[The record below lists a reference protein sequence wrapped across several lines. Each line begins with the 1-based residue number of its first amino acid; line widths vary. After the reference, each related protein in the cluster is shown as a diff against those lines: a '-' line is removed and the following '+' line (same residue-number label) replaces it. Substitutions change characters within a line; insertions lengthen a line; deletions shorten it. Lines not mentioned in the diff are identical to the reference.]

1 MEITRTFDL
10 LDRLQKDFN
19 DSDVF
24 VSKVDGRWKHFST
37 SDYVE
42 YSHRFSL
49 GLLAM
54 GLNKGD
60 RVATVTTNRPEWNF
74 VDMGLAMAGMIHV
87 PVFPTI
93 SHREFGHI
101 LRHAGVSLLIIGD
114 QMLMN
119 KLGPV
124 STSILPPG
132 RIFTFNQVSGERC
145 WTEIVDLGQ
154 SRSKELSPLLEFRKK
169 EIQPETPAVLI
180 FTSGT
185 TGPSKGVV
193 LSHRNLVANFLAAAD
208 VFRLKPEYNYLSI
221 LPLCHVGGRLGNYQT
236 QYCGCTIYY
245 AESMGTIAENMRE
258 IRPEGFDAVPRIL
271 EKIFNTILQ
280 KGNKLKG
287 IKRGIFFWSI
297 ALGLKFSPD
306 GRNPWHYRIRHR
318 LADRLV
324 FSKWREAIGGKI
336 KLVGCGG
343 AALQPRVERIFW
355 AAGVR
360 VINMYGL
367 TETSP
372 IITINRQEHPDLL
385 LGSVGCVIS
394 DVEIKIAP
402 DGEILCKGPNV
413 MPGYY
418 NDPDATKNV
427 FDDEGWFHTGDIGV
441 IVKEK
446 FLMVT
451 DRKKEVFKL
460 ANGKF
465 VSPQE
470 IENRLKESD
479 FIDQVFV
486 FGEGEKFA
494 SALITPNFQLLGEWF
509 ASHGCKNQDQA
520 SMIGHPLVLGHYQEI
535 IAKFNKGI
543 EDYQQIK
550 RFQLVKDEWT
560 TQAGELSHTLKLRRK
575 FLEVKYRNVIDQIYS
590 VSRTI

>member
-19 DSDVF
+19 NSDVF

-37 SDYVE
+37 SDYIE

-74 VDMGLAMAGMIHV
+74 VDMGLAMAGMVHV

-93 SHREFGHI
+93 GHREFGHI
-101 LRHAGVSLLIIGD
+101 LRHAGVSMLIIGD
-114 QMLMN
+114 QPLMN
-119 KLGPV
+119 RLGREAASV
-124 STSILPPG
+124 LPAG
-132 RIFTFNQVSGERC
+132 MIFTFNQLQGVRC
-145 WTEIVDLGQ
+145 WTEITDLGQ
-154 SRSKELSPLLEFRKK
+154 GRSKELSPLLEQRKK
-169 EIQPETPAVLI
+169 EITPETPAVLI

-185 TGPSKGVV
+185 TGPSKGVL
-193 LSHRNLVANFLAAAD
+193 LSHRNLVTNFLAAAG

-297 ALGLKFSPD
+297 GLGLKFRPD

-394 DVEIKIAP
+394 GVEVKIAS
-402 DGEILCKGPNV
+402 DGEILCKGPNI

-418 NDPDATKNV
+418 NDPEATKNV

-441 IVKEK
+441 LVKGK

-451 DRKKEVFKL
+451 DRKKEIFKL

-494 SALITPNFQLLGEWF
+494 SALITPNFQLLGEWC
-509 ASHGCKNQDQA
+509 AGRECKNQDQV
-520 SMIGHPLVLGHYQEI
+520 SMIGNPQVLGHYQEI

-550 RFQLVKDEWT
+550 RFQLVNDEWSP
-560 TQAGELSHTLKLRRK
+560 QAGELSHTLKLRRK
-575 FLEVKYRNVIDQIYS
+575 FLEEKYRNVIDQIYS
-590 VSRTI
+590 VSRTF

>member
-10 LDRLQKDFN
+10 LDRLKKHFPK
-19 DSDVF
+19 SDVF
-24 VSKVDGRWKHFST
+24 VSKVDGRWKHYST
-37 SDYVE
+37 IDYTE
-42 YSHRFSL
+42 YSQRFSL
-49 GLLAM
+49 GLLAL

-60 RVATVTTNRPEWNF
+60 RVATVTANRPEWNF
-74 VDMGLAMAGMIHV
+74 ADMGIAMAGMIHV

-114 QMLMN
+114 QLLMN

-145 WTEIVDLGQ
+145 WTDIVDLGQ
-154 SRSKELSPLLEFRKK
+154 SRSKELSPLLEMRKK

-185 TGPSKGVV
+185 TGPSKGVL
-193 LSHRNLVANFLAAAD
+193 LSHRNLVTNFLAAAA
-208 VFRLKPEYNYLSI
+208 VFRLKPEYRYLSI

-236 QYCGCTIYY
+236 QYSGCTVYY

-287 IKRGIFFWSI
+287 IKRRIFAWSI
-297 ALGLKFSPD
+297 GLGLKFSPD

-318 LADRLV
+318 VADKLV

-355 AAGVR
+355 AAGIR

-394 DVEIKIAP
+394 GVEVKIAS

-427 FDDEGWFHTGDIGV
+427 FDDQGWFRTGDIGM

-479 FIDQVFV
+479 FIDQIFV

-494 SALITPNFQLLGEWF
+494 SALITPNFQLLGEWC
-509 ASHGCKNQDQA
+509 ASRGCKNQDQA
-520 SMIGHPLVLGHYQEI
+520 SIISHPQVLGHYQEI
-535 IAKFNKGI
+535 ISKFNKGI